1 MKVTVCLNPVHSA
14 LGPYGMLLGHE
25 NFADNMSDPELLALA
40 DLVGKEGMEFVE
52 NPKILS
58 PEAFLEECLKE
69 RFPNHFLGDTSA
81 RIVTDESQGL
91 AIRFGENIKACAKK
105 YGSAERL
112 DGISLALAGW
122 LRYVLGVD
130 DQGQP
135 YVLSPDPLAPVYQ
148 EELKHVKIGDPESA
162 EGALRPILEN
172 ANVFGVN
179 LYEAGIGE
187 KVEAVFRE
195 EIAGRGAVRETLKKY
210 LS

>member
-1 MKVTVCLNPVHSA
+1 M
-14 LGPYGMLLGHE
+14 YRIERLL
-25 NFADNMSDPELLALA
+25 
-40 DLVGKEGMEFVE
+40 
-52 NPKILS
+52 
-58 PEAFLEECLKE
+58 
-69 RFPNHFLGDTSA
+69 
-81 RIVTDESQGL
+81 
-91 AIRFGENIKACAKK
+91 RFGENIKACAKK